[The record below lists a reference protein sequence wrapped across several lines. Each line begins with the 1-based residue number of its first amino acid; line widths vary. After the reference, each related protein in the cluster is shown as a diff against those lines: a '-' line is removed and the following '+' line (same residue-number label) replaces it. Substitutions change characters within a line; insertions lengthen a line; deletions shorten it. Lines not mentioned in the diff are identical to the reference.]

1 MINRLLIIVACTC
14 LWACAA
20 TTDSQPPIVHS
31 SYVPEGYRLVWN
43 DEFESDGKALPDTT
57 QWYYETGGGGWGNN
71 ELQYYLPACNSND
84 TVAFTQNGCL
94 AIQTALLKHPIDG
107 YKYASARMNTRQ
119 AWKYGYFEG
128 RMKLPIGIGT
138 WPAFWMLPQDF
149 KQWPLDGEIDIMEHV
164 GSHPDTVH
172 ITMHM
177 EEYNHM
183 KGTQKTS
190 VNFVKGVQSEF
201 HIYALEWTPNYIHGY
216 IDGKQCFTFVNDQKG
231 DKKTWPFNVPFL
243 IKLNMAIGGTLGGK
257 LGVDDS
263 CFPAK
268 FEIDYIRVYQK

>member
-1 MINRLLIIVACTC
+1 
-14 LWACAA
+14 
-20 TTDSQPPIVHS
+20 
-31 SYVPEGYRLVWN
+31 
-43 DEFESDGKALPDTT
+43 
-57 QWYYETGGGGWGNN
+57 
-71 ELQYYLPACNSND
+71 
-84 TVAFTQNGCL
+84 
-94 AIQTALLKHPIDG
+94 
-107 YKYASARMNTRQ
+107 
-119 AWKYGYFEG
+119 
-128 RMKLPIGIGT
+128 
-138 WPAFWMLPQDF
+138 MLPQDF

-268 FEIDYIRVYQK
+268 YEIDYIRVYQK